1 MNKKIISLLSA
12 ASLLTCAMAA
22 PLSASAEDK
31 PCLALGSS
39 IASENTLVSINASL
53 DTPVKAAA
61 YSMILQFDPEK
72 LEFVSAKSGVDDG
85 TFYFKSKSDDCV
97 RLVWSSSKDTELEG
111 NIASIV
117 FKTRSETLGSS
128 VPVEISYCVFGSDD
142 MTEIPL
148 ETQNGNISVVSSL
161 VPGDANC
168 NDVIN
173 LSDAVTI
180 DRFCVEHSSF
190 TVSQSGLLNCD
201 MNRNG
206 VIDKNDCDAVMQL
219 ASSNK

>member
-1 MNKKIISLLSA
+1 
-12 ASLLTCAMAA
+12 MAA

-31 PCLALGSS
+31 PCLTLGSS

-97 RLVWSSSKDTELEG
+97 RLVWSSSKDTEFEG
-111 NIASIV
+111 NIASLV
-117 FKTRSETLGSS
+117 FKTRSETIGQDI
-128 VPVEISYCVFGSDD
+128 PVEISYCVFGSED
-142 MTEIPL
+142 MDEIPL

-168 NDVIN
+168 NDIIN
-173 LSDAVTI
+173 ISDAVTLGK
-180 DRFCVEHSSF
+180 FCTDYKSF
-190 TVSQSGLLNCD
+190 PVSQDGLLNCD
-201 MNRNG
+201 INKNG
-206 VIDKNDCDAVMQL
+206 VIDKSDCDAVMQL